1 MTRKVILTTGSS
13 RGIGL
18 GVLEKHAKLGYAV
31 VMSSSSGEEKAADAL
46 AELRTFGVPVD
57 YVKCDISQS
66 ADRQAALDFVLKTH
80 GRIDVLVNNAGVA
93 PLTRLNILETTEE
106 SFDRLM
112 DINLKGTFF
121 MNQLFANAMISL
133 KKQGLP
139 DYSPRIINIGSIS
152 AYTASTNRGEY
163 CISKAGI
170 AMVTALFAA
179 ELGAHNIPVFEIR
192 PGITKTD
199 MTKAVEAK
207 YDTFIFEDGGLPTPR
222 WGLPEDIGEAAAA
235 LSGGAF
241 DYSTGQVIN
250 VDGGF
255 HIRRL

>member
-1 MTRKVILTTGSS
+1 
-13 RGIGL
+13 
-18 GVLEKHAKLGYAV
+18 
-31 VMSSSSGEEKAADAL
+31 
-46 AELRTFGVPVD
+46 
-57 YVKCDISQS
+57 
-66 ADRQAALDFVLKTH
+66 
-80 GRIDVLVNNAGVA
+80 
-93 PLTRLNILETTEE
+93 
-106 SFDRLM
+106 
-112 DINLKGTFF
+112 
-121 MNQLFANAMISL
+121 
-133 KKQGLP
+133 
-139 DYSPRIINIGSIS
+139 
-152 AYTASTNRGEY
+152 
-163 CISKAGI
+163 
-170 AMVTALFAA
+170 MVTALFAA

>member
-1 MTRKVILTTGSS
+1 MVQKVILVTGSS

-18 GVLEKHAKLGYAV
+18 GVLAEHGELGYAA
-31 VMSSSSGEEKAADAL
+31 VMSSSSGLERASGALEK
-46 AELRTFGVPVD
+46 LRERGIEAG
-57 YVKCDISQS
+57 YVKCDVSK
-66 ADRQAALDFVLKTH
+66 AEDRQAALDFVLERY

-93 PLTRLNILETTEE
+93 PLVRMNILETTEE
-106 SFDRLM
+106 SFDRLTG
-112 DINLKGTFF
+112 INLKGAFF
-121 MNQLFANAMISL
+121 MCQLFANAMIAL
-133 KKQGLP
+133 KEKGLP
-139 DYSPRIINIGSIS
+139 DYSPRIINIGSLS

-163 CISKAGI
+163 CISKAGV

-179 ELGAHNIPVFEIR
+179 ELAAHNIPVFEIR
-192 PGITKTD
+192 PGMIKTD
-199 MTKAVEAK
+199 MTKAVEAR
-207 YDTFIFEDGGLPTPR
+207 YDKFILEDDGIPTKR
-222 WGLPEDIGEAAAA
+222 WGLPEDIGRAAAA